1 MIIVT
6 GGAGFIGSA
15 FVWKLN
21 QEGIDNIIIVDRL
34 GTSDKWK
41 NLVNLRFVNY
51 VHKDDFLEMIDTDM
65 VPFEIDAI
73 IHMGACSS
81 TTERD
86 AAFLARNNF
95 GCTRQLAEWA
105 LRRGARFVRNLPIP
119 ARRWRRAAP
128 RRR

>member
-21 QEGIDNIIIVDRL
+21 QEGINNIIIVDRL

-41 NLVNLRFVNY
+41 NLVNLHFVNY
-51 VHKDDFLEMIDTDM
+51 VHKDDFLEMIDTDTL
-65 VPFEIDAI
+65 PFEIDAI

-86 AAFLARNNF
+86 ADYLWHNNYVYTKLLAFRTIIKKSMNSNQST
-95 GCTRQLAEWA
+95 CT
-105 LRRGARFVRNLPIP
+105 VIP
-119 ARRWRRAAP
+119 SRYLIYGH
-128 RRR
+128 